1 MMCLCGVFVC
11 ASTCTHVC
19 ACVEG
24 YGFAFI
30 Y

>member
-11 ASTCTHVC
+11 ASTCMHVC
-19 ACVEG
+19 VCVEG